1 MLFVIGV
8 LLIAVAAGLLLRAFM
23 LSRVKT
29 SAQLREID
37 TYGFNAAVV
46 EAQPAAAPS
55 PRSVLRGSVE
65 RNSSAS
71 SMQASASSS
80 FIR

>member
-23 LSRVKT
+23 LSRLKT

-37 TYGFNAAVV
+37 TYGFNAAAV
-46 EAQPAAAPS
+46 EAQPAVAPS
-55 PRSVLRGSVE
+55 RSLLRGPFNELAE
-65 RNSSAS
+65 RVG
-71 SMQASASSS
+71 
-80 FIR
+80 RTVRGEG